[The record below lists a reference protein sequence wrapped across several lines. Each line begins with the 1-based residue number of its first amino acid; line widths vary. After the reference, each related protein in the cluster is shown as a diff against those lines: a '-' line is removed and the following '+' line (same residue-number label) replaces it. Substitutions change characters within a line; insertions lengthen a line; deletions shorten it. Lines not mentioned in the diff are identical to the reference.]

1 MRFGKPDGIA
11 DGVRRNAS
19 VDTKERRV
27 RFNDD
32 NSAACRYLHPVT
44 KRLLTVLGV
53 TFGLAVIVGNTIG
66 AGILRTPGE
75 IAGHLPVAWMF
86 FAAWIAGALY
96 AFGGANA
103 VSELATM
110 LPRSGGQ
117 YNYARHALGP
127 YAGFVV
133 GWNDFLST
141 AGTATAVSMVLAESM
156 AVLVPRLA
164 GLETAV
170 AAAVIMAFTMILWH
184 GIREGARVQT
194 ATSML
199 KAVAFLVLIGAG
211 LTFAARHG
219 AAPPGAV
226 TPPHGTTLAVAFILA
241 MQSVIYSYDGWT
253 GAVYFSEEVRDPG
266 RAIPRA
272 TFGGLL
278 AVTIIYLLVN
288 VAFVLVVP
296 LSKLA
301 GDKLAAGAVAQVVF
315 GDAGD
320 RVVRII
326 VVVSLLSSLSSNL
339 LMAPRVLFTMSRD
352 RLAPLWGTNVNAGG
366 TPVTALFATAGVALG
381 FLFTGTFSAVIAV
394 LSFFFVATYSLSFLA
409 VFVLRRR
416 EPDTPRPFRARGHPW
431 TTGVMLFGSL
441 AFLGGSIWSDLRS
454 GLIAAGLVILS
465 IPAFWLTRITRT

>member
-1 MRFGKPDGIA
+1 
-11 DGVRRNAS
+11 VTRRLFA
-19 VDTKERRV
+19 
-27 RFNDD
+27 
-32 NSAACRYLHPVT
+32 
-44 KRLLTVLGV
+44 VLGV

-110 LPRSGGQ
+110 LPHSGGQ

-164 GLETAV
+164 GLEGAI
-170 AAAVIMAFTMILWH
+170 ASAVIVAFTIILWR
-184 GIREGARVQT
+184 GVREGAAVQT
-194 ATSML
+194 ATSVM

-211 LTFAARHG
+211 FVFVARHG
-219 AAPPGAV
+219 VATPGAV
-226 TPPHGTTLAVAFILA
+226 TVPRGLTLAAAFIIA

-253 GAVYFSEEVRDPG
+253 GAIYFTEEVRDPG

-272 TFGGLL
+272 TFGGLI
-278 AVTIIYLLVN
+278 AVTIIYLLVT
-288 VAFVLVVP
+288 VAFVMVVP
-296 LSKLA
+296 LSHLA
-301 GDKLAAGAVAQVVF
+301 GDKLAAGTVAQTIF
-315 GDAGD
+315 GDTGD

-326 VVVSLLSSLSSNL
+326 IVVSLLSSLSSNL
-339 LMAPRVLFTMSRD
+339 LMAPRVLFAMSRD
-352 RLAPLWGTNVNAGG
+352 GLAPQRGTNVNAGG
-366 TPVTALFATAGVALG
+366 TPTTALFATAAVALA
-381 FLFTGTFSAVIAV
+381 FLLTGTFNAVIAV
-394 LSFFFVATYSLSFLA
+394 LSFFFVATYSLSFLS

-416 EPDTPRPFRARGHPW
+416 EPHTPRPFRARGHPW
-431 TTGVMLFGSL
+431 TTGLMFAGSL
-441 AFLGGSIWSDLRS
+441 AFLTGSIWSDPHN
-454 GLIAAGLVILS
+454 GLIAAALVVLS
-465 IPAFWLTRITRT
+465 LPAYRFAQRFSPR